1 MFLNTFPTKF
11 KVDYAR
17 DLCKCEN
24 CHAAIPK
31 YGIRFVKQAAH
42 NPYLTCFYHV
52 NCLFN
57 QFKSAKL
64 TIGLIES
71 IKDIENYQNI
81 DQIDQIYITQLI
93 KREFV
98 FQIKKNSIHINVLF
112 MQQF

>member
-1 MFLNTFPTKF
+1 MFANMFATKF

-31 YGIRFVKQAAH
+31 YGIRFVKQASH

-57 QFKSAKL
+57 QFQSAKI

-71 IKDIENYQNI
+71 IKDIDNYQNI
-81 DQIDQIYITQLI
+81 DPTDQLYISQLI
-93 KREFV
+93 KREFL
-98 FQIKKNSIHINVLF
+98 IITKKNMIFL
-112 MQQF
+112 